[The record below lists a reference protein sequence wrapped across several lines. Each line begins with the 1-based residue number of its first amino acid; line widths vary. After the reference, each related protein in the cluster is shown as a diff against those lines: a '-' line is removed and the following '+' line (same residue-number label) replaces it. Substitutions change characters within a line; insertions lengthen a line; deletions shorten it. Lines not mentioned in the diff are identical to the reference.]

1 MNRAPVINGARF
13 RASLMGFEGW
23 VCQSHATASWTAVA
37 EMQGAS
43 LHRRHRFREVS
54 DFLLTLTR
62 RPTCERGVAPRP
74 ARPSKLQQRRAARI
88 DSLCSP
94 FRQSVAVYLRC
105 APVPRRCRV
114 CVSTGPSSIF
124 RLRKRTAP
132 RLDREPFT
140 PVITGTQSR
149 RDAIIFM
156 GLPHHVQQR
165 PLGPRHSNA
174 APSNV
179 PTFSPQNA
187 HRIAHPSPRSESFG
201 SLTSS
206 SATSLRITPA
216 PTGLRIIAKG
226 CRASA
231 RPPWYRQTKILE
243 AKPAL
248 SSHTAPASSVCHA
261 LPPQRLAS
269 VPKHSKTHHS
279 HLRPVC
285 ASLRL
290 QNQIGYKIV

>member
-1 MNRAPVINGARF
+1 MTRAPVINGARF

-140 PVITGTQSR
+140 PFINGTQSR

-156 GLPHHVQQR
+156 GLPHHLQQR

-174 APSNV
+174 APLKRPHLLAPKCTSHSPSFSTLRIFWQPHVLFSHLAPHHTSPNGAAHHSEGLPSLGEATLV
-179 PTFSPQNA
+179 PADKNPGSKASALFTHRASQQRLSRPPAAAIGERSQTLKNA
-187 HRIAHPSPRSESFG
+187 SF
-201 SLTSS
+201 TSS
-206 SATSLRITPA
+206 ACLCQPSAP
-216 PTGLRIIAKG
+216 
-226 CRASA
+226 
-231 RPPWYRQTKILE
+231 
-243 AKPAL
+243 KPN
-248 SSHTAPASSVCHA
+248 
-261 LPPQRLAS
+261 RL
-269 VPKHSKTHHS
+269 
-279 HLRPVC
+279 
-285 ASLRL
+285 
-290 QNQIGYKIV
+290 